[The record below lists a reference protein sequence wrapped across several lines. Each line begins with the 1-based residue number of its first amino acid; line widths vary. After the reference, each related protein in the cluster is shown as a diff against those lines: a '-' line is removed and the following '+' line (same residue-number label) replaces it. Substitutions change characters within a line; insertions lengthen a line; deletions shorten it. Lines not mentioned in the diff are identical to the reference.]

1 MLLVSNS
8 GKKEISK
15 YFITDEHT
23 ERILLYKK
31 LSVIERD
38 GDDKT
43 NIIETANLGNSG
55 NLTSA

>member
-1 MLLVSNS
+1 MLLVSKS

-15 YFITDEHT
+15 YFITDEHS
-23 ERILLYKK
+23 EHILLYKK

-43 NIIETANLGNSG
+43 NIIETANLSNSG